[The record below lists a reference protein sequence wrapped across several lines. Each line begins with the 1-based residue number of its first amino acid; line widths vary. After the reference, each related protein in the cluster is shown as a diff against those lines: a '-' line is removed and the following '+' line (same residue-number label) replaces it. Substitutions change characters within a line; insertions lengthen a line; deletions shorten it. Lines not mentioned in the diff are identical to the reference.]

1 MQHLEV
7 VDLSQA
13 GRDDEWQAYV
23 NSVPSASQYHALEW
37 REIWQRTFGHRSWYL
52 MARDQDRVR
61 GVLPMV
67 EMKSFVVRTLP
78 RIPAL
83 PGLWWH
89 PR

>member
-37 REIWQRTFGHRSWYL
+37 REIWQRSLAIEAG
-52 MARDQDRVR
+52 
-61 GVLPMV
+61 
-67 EMKSFVVRTLP
+67 
-78 RIPAL
+78 I
-83 PGLWWH
+83 
-89 PR
+89 